1 MTLCP
6 SPFFLPRGSSREC
19 ASKQLLWILGEP
31 STSLRGASRAVSSR
45 CIRGSYD
52 DLIKAY
58 AQFVEELH
66 NMNYNVIGALYEED
80 MLNYLSETDFNY
92 YLMRIEAR
100 IL

>member
-1 MTLCP
+1 ML
-6 SPFFLPRGSSREC
+6 SY
-19 ASKQLLWILGEP
+19 KLLLIKPAGIYDIKY
-31 STSLRGASRAVSSR
+31 
-45 CIRGSYD
+45 IRGSYD
-52 DLIKAY
+52 DLIKDY

-66 NMNYNVIGALYEED
+66 NMNYKVIGALYEED